1 MGRWVDRR
9 RGRFRRWLNR
19 LIDAVSFNDQIRD
32 LAEMLNR
39 KVEQSEEATP
49 DIVSHPGGF
58 NRAFRKRRM
67 GIAESYIRIAQKL
80 VRSEVHNRLH
90 ALKTL
95 VMLSLHAKTISMPLN
110 TARVQTEIMKEAV
123 KNIRNR
129 RRQMEMIA
137 DFSLASY
144 GHEATIRRFLK
155 ELKRLEVPETGQPLK
170 NLDMGWD
177 AHVHDNLSEGRKT
190 PSQLV
195 LDAFIKGISRLTLAY
210 YDIPHRDIVFEAMEA
225 GRILGVEVSIGIE
238 FSVGR
243 RTRRKHFLFLPP
255 AVTFEAFLEFFNS
268 NCAVLAHFYDG
279 LDENRNHRRRVIT
292 EILEHFNRTHLI
304 NINQGFGE
312 DSIFALQ
319 PLQLAD
325 LEKIVPYDQFSRN
338 HLSEL
343 LYEQLK
349 AVLKRRVLLLKA
361 QFEISRQLF
370 REDTLTGWELEQIS
384 ATYRRIRELYTTLS
398 PAHIK
403 SEYFSGK
410 NIFDYD
416 SAFASEA
423 DIMPDL
429 KQSGALITYNHPLEH
444 GFESAVET
452 VLAAHP
458 YIDQIELMNM
468 RDSMGRDPSEI
479 MRLTRFV
486 SLINTG
492 TLSEAK
498 QFLED
503 LNRRPIDKSRLESAF
518 EKYHRNLLVPIA
530 ASAATGWKPQVPG
543 MGFIRE
549 SRIPKK
555 SRKYFCQTHYR
566 LPRPVSDLING
577 GGRRSSP
584 DPENDRAPGT
594 VDEIYCLGKSGHFR
608 PNLVGD
614 EAPIE
619 NIGLRRA
626 WRYLNPALK
635 NMIRVVIGLLPAYLW
650 IGWEYTLI
658 WFGITFFRNVF
669 VDLVAFSGP
678 RPKAWSFRDVNLD
691 NTTQSLFWTGF
702 SVPVLGMVKLG
713 FDYSWHFAFTG
724 LLFVWL
730 KFLVICIAN
739 GLYISAH
746 NKIRRFD
753 NRVIRAN
760 FFRSILAWPFSAA
773 FSPVGNLMQ
782 VPSIVQAKFWSDVV
796 AAVIEGTGKF
806 QQKIVLR
813 KRDYREILPQLRSGD
828 RDARMTAMMD
838 TLYIWGKR
846 QRGASGLSQILLG
859 RGGLKAAVLGVF
871 RKGDARDRERQA
883 ASGAADLDLMIERF
897 APHHVTPALSR
908 FILSKY
914 THNEAI
920 VLIDMLDS
928 HLIDF
933 HAWLKKLRKKSRGGK
948 PPNITAS

>member
-1 MGRWVDRR
+1 MDRGRR
-9 RGRFRRWLNR
+9 RFRRWLNR
-19 LIDAVSFNDQIRD
+19 RIDAVSFNDQIRD
-32 LAEMLNR
+32 LAEMLSR
-39 KVEQSEEATP
+39 RVEQSEEATP
-49 DIVSHPGGF
+49 DLLSHPGGF
-58 NRAFRKRRM
+58 TRAFRKRRM

-80 VRSEVHNRLH
+80 FRSDVQNRLH

-95 VMLSLHAKTISMPLN
+95 VAFSLHAKTISMPLN

-144 GHEATIRRFLK
+144 GHEATIRRFLR
-155 ELKRLEVPETGQPLK
+155 EMRRLEVPETGQPLK
-170 NLDMGWD
+170 KLDMGWD

-210 YDIPHRDIVFEAMEA
+210 YDIPHRDIIFEAMES

-255 AVTFEAFLEFFNS
+255 AVTYDAFLEFFNL
-268 NCAVLAHFYDG
+268 NCAALAHFYDG

-292 EILEHFNRTHLI
+292 EILENFNRTHLI
-304 NINQGFGE
+304 DINQGYPE

-319 PLQLAD
+319 PLQLSD
-325 LEKIVPYDQFSRN
+325 LEKIVPHGQFSRN

-349 AVLKRRVLLLKA
+349 EVLKKRVLLLKA
-361 QFEISRQLF
+361 QFEIARQLHK
-370 REDTLTGWELEQIS
+370 EDTLTGWELEQVLN
-384 ATYRRIRELYTTLS
+384 AYRYVRNQYTALS
-398 PAHIK
+398 PALTK

-410 NIFDYD
+410 NIVDYD
-416 SAFASEA
+416 SAFISEA
-423 DIMPDL
+423 EIMPDL
-429 KQSGALITYNHPLEH
+429 KNSGALITFNRPLEH
-444 GFESAVET
+444 GFESAVQT
-452 VLAAHP
+452 VLSAHP

-479 MRLTRFV
+479 IRLARFV

-492 TLSEAK
+492 TLPEMKRFMDDLHSRTINTAR
-498 QFLED
+498 LED
-503 LNRRPIDKSRLESAF
+503 AF
-518 EKYHRNLLVPIA
+518 EKYHNDLLVPLA

-549 SRIPKK
+549 SRVPKK
-555 SRKYFCQTHYR
+555 SRKNFCQSHYR

-577 GGRRSSP
+577 GGRKSNT
-584 DPENDRAPGT
+584 DPGGLNGPGT

-614 EAPIE
+614 EEHIE
-619 NIGLRRA
+619 KIGPRRA
-626 WRYLNPALK
+626 WRYLNPAFK
-635 NMIRVVIGLLPAYLW
+635 NMIRVAIGVIPAYLW
-650 IGWEYTLI
+650 IGWEYTLV

-678 RPKAWSFRDVNLD
+678 RPKAWSIKDVNFD

-702 SVPVLGMVKLG
+702 SVPILSMVKLG
-713 FDYSWHFAFTG
+713 FDYSWPFAFTG

-746 NKIRRFD
+746 NKIRQFD
-753 NRVIRAN
+753 HRVIRAN
-760 FFRSILAWPFSAA
+760 FFRSILAWPFSAV
-773 FSPVGNLMQ
+773 FSPIGNLLL

-813 KRDYREILPQLRSGD
+813 KRDYRELLPLLRSED
-828 RDARMTAMMD
+828 RETRMTAMMD
-838 TLYIWGKR
+838 ILYIWGKR
-846 QRGASGLSQILLG
+846 QRGASGLAQILLG
-859 RGGLKAAVLGVF
+859 GGGLSATIRGIFKKSDPKERKA
-871 RKGDARDRERQA
+871 RA
-883 ASGAADLDLMIERF
+883 AAGAEYMDLMIEQF
-897 APHHVTPALSR
+897 SPHHVTPDLTR
-908 FILSKY
+908 FILAKY
-914 THNEAI
+914 THHEVI
-920 VLIDMLDS
+920 VLIDLISS
-928 HLIDF
+928 HLMVF
-933 HAWLKKLRKKSRGGK
+933 HSWLKKIRKKSGARH
-948 PPNITAS
+948 PEPDAAVP

>member
-1 MGRWVDRR
+1 
-9 RGRFRRWLNR
+9 
-19 LIDAVSFNDQIRD
+19 
-32 LAEMLNR
+32 MLNR
-39 KVEQSEEATP
+39 KVAQSEEVTP
-49 DIVSHPGGF
+49 DLLSHPGGF

-67 GIAESYIRIAQKL
+67 GMAESYIRIAQKL
-80 VRSEVHNRLH
+80 IQSDVQNRLH

-95 VMLSLHAKTISMPLN
+95 VAFSLHAKTISMPLN

-144 GHEATIRRFLK
+144 GHEATIRRFLR

-170 NLDMGWD
+170 HLDMGWD

-210 YDIPHRDIVFEAMEA
+210 YDIPHRDIIFEAMEA

-243 RTRRKHFLFLPP
+243 RSRRKHFLFLPP
-255 AVTFEAFLEFFNS
+255 AVTYDAFLEFFNS
-268 NCAVLAHFYDG
+268 NCAELAHFYDG

-292 EILEHFNRTHLI
+292 EILENFNRTHLI
-304 NINQGFGE
+304 EINQGLPE
-312 DSIFALQ
+312 ESIFALQ
-319 PLQLAD
+319 PLKLSD
-325 LEKIVPYDQFSRN
+325 LEKIVPHGQFSRN

-349 AVLKRRVLLLKA
+349 EVLKKRVLLFKA
-361 QFEISRQLF
+361 QFEIARRLF
-370 REDTLTGWELEQIS
+370 REDTMTGWELEQIVNAYHS
-384 ATYRRIRELYTTLS
+384 VRDQYTHLS
-398 PAHIK
+398 PALTK

-410 NIFDYD
+410 NILDYD
-416 SAFASEA
+416 SAFLTE
-423 DIMPDL
+423 DEIMPDL
-429 KQSGALITYNHPLEH
+429 KKSGAVITFNRPLEH

-479 MRLTRFV
+479 VRLTRFV

-492 TLSEAK
+492 TCPELK
-498 QFLED
+498 RFLED
-503 LNRRPIDKSRLESAF
+503 LHGRPIDISPLKDAF
-518 EKYHRNLLVPIA
+518 DKYHRELLVPLA

-549 SRIPKK
+549 SRVPKK
-555 SRKYFCQTHYR
+555 SRKYFCQSHYR

-577 GGRRSSP
+577 GGRKSHTDP
-584 DPENDRAPGT
+584 DGLNGPGT

-608 PNLVGD
+608 PNMVGD
-614 EAPIE
+614 EEHIE
-619 NIGLRRA
+619 NIGPRRA

-635 NMIRVVIGLLPAYLW
+635 NMIRVAIGLVPAYLW
-650 IGWEYTLI
+650 IGWEFTLV

-678 RPKAWSFRDVNLD
+678 RPKSWSIRDINFD

-702 SVPVLGMVKLG
+702 SVPILGMVKLG
-713 FDYSWHFAFTG
+713 FDYSWTFASTG

-760 FFRSILAWPFSAA
+760 FFRSILAWPFSAV
-773 FSPVGNLMQ
+773 FSPIGNILL

-806 QQKIVLR
+806 HQKMVLR
-813 KRDYREILPQLRSGD
+813 KRDYLEILPLLRSED
-828 RDARMTAMMD
+828 RESCMTAMMD
-838 TLYIWGKR
+838 ILYIWGKR
-846 QRGASGLSQILLG
+846 QRGASGLARTLLG
-859 RGGLKAAVLGVF
+859 GGGMFAAVKEKFGKNDAKAAE
-871 RKGDARDRERQA
+871 DQA
-883 ASGAADLDLMIERF
+883 ADGAAYLDLMIDLF
-897 APHHVTPALSR
+897 SPHHVTPKLSR
-908 FILSKY
+908 FILAKY
-914 THNEAI
+914 THHEVI
-920 VLIDMLDS
+920 VLIDLLDS
-928 HLIDF
+928 HLVEF
-933 HAWLKKLRKKSRGGK
+933 HAWLKKLRKR
-948 PPNITAS
+948 TAQDLPQPAHERVP

>member
-1 MGRWVDRR
+1 MMDRR
-9 RGRFRRWLNR
+9 RHRFRRWFNR
-19 LIDAVSFNDQIRD
+19 VIDAVSFNDQIRD
-32 LAEMLNR
+32 LVEMLNR
-39 KVEQSEEATP
+39 KVEQTEEATP
-49 DIVSHPGGF
+49 DLLSHPGGF
-58 NRAFRKRRM
+58 TRAFRKRRM

-80 VRSEVHNRLH
+80 IHSNVRDRLH

-95 VMLSLHAKTISMPLN
+95 VAFSLHAKTISMPLN

-144 GHEATIRRFLK
+144 GHEATIRRFLQ
-155 ELKRLEVPETGQPLK
+155 ELRRLEVPETDQPLK

-210 YDIPHRDIVFEAMEA
+210 YDIPHRDIIFEAMEA

-255 AVTFEAFLEFFNS
+255 AVTCDAFLEFFNL
-268 NCAVLAHFYDG
+268 NCGVLAHFYDG
-279 LDENRNHRRRVIT
+279 LEENTNHRRRVIT
-292 EILEHFNRTHLI
+292 EILENFNRTHRI
-304 NINQGFGE
+304 EINQGFPE
-312 DSIFALQ
+312 DGIFALQ
-319 PLQLAD
+319 PLQLSD
-325 LEKIVPYDQFSRN
+325 LERIVPHGQFSRN

-343 LYEQLK
+343 IYEQLK
-349 AVLKRRVLLLKA
+349 EVLKKRVLLLKA
-361 QFEISRQLF
+361 QFEIARQMF
-370 REDTLTGWELEQIS
+370 REDILTGWEFEQVLT
-384 ATYRRIRELYTTLS
+384 AYRQVRKRYTALS
-398 PAHIK
+398 PAEIK

-410 NIFDYD
+410 NIIDYD

-423 DIMPDL
+423 EIMPDL
-429 KQSGALITYNHPLEH
+429 KKSGAVIVFNRPLEH

-458 YIDQIELMNM
+458 HIDQIELMNM
-468 RDSMGRDPSEI
+468 RDSMGRDPTEI
-479 MRLTRFV
+479 IRLTRFV
-486 SLINTG
+486 SLVNTG
-492 TLSEAK
+492 ALPELK
-498 QFLED
+498 RFLND
-503 LNRRPIDKSRLESAF
+503 FHSRTVDPGLAGNAL
-518 EKYHRNLLVPIA
+518 EKYHQDPLIPLA

-577 GGRRSSP
+577 AGRTSNT
-584 DPENDRAPGT
+584 DPNSPGT
-594 VDEIYCLGKSGHFR
+594 IDEIYCLGKSGHFR

-614 EAPIE
+614 EAHIE
-619 NIGLRRA
+619 KIGPLRT
-626 WRYLNPALK
+626 WRYLNPSLK
-635 NMIRVVIGLLPAYLW
+635 NIIRVAIGVIPAYLW
-650 IGWEYTLI
+650 IGWEYTLV

-678 RPKAWSFRDVNLD
+678 RPKAWSIRDVNFD

-702 SVPVLGMVKLG
+702 SVPLLGMVKLG
-713 FDYSWHFAFTG
+713 FDYSWTFAFTG

-746 NKIRRFD
+746 NKLRRFD

-760 FFRSILAWPFSAA
+760 FFRSVLAWPFSAA
-773 FSPVGNLMQ
+773 FSPLGNMLL

-796 AAVIEGTGKF
+796 AAVIEGMGKF

-813 KRDYREILPQLRSGD
+813 KRDYRELLPLLRSED
-828 RDARMTAMMD
+828 RETRMTAMMD
-838 TLYIWGKR
+838 ILYIWGKR
-846 QRGASGLSQILLG
+846 QRGASGLAQILRG
-859 RGGLKAAVLGVF
+859 RWGPATSRGVF
-871 RKGDARDRERQA
+871 KKIDPEKKKAHA
-883 ASGAADLDLMIERF
+883 ASGAAYLDLMIAMF
-897 APHHVTPALSR
+897 APHQVTPEIPR
-908 FILSKY
+908 FILTKY
-914 THNEAI
+914 THHEVI
-920 VLIDMLDS
+920 VLIDMLDA
-928 HLIDF
+928 HLIPF
-933 HAWLKKLRKKSRGGK
+933 HSWLKNLRKSAGK
-948 PPNITAS
+948 DLPPTPADAL